1 MFFVNLLKSWNKI
14 SLVKQIIIGL
24 VVGIL
29 LALTFPDQLSGIGIL
44 GELFVGAL
52 KAVAPMLVLFLV
64 MSALSNHKSGKQTNM
79 KSIIGLYL
87 LGTFCRG
94 MRGGCGELSVPIR
107 LTLAERRAMSRPRRN
122 RRGVDTLVMSLVT
135 NPVERSAQR

>member
-52 KAVAPMLVLFLV
+52 KAVAPLLVLFLV
-64 MSALSNHKSGKQTNM
+64 MGALSNHKEGKQTNM

-87 LGTFCRG
+87 LGTFLA
-94 MRGGCGELSVPIR
+94 GCVAVVASFLFPIS
-107 LTLAERRAMSRPRRN
+107 LTLAESASDVVSARCC
-122 RRGVDTLVMSLVT
+122 TL
-135 NPVERSAQR
+135 